1 MIVNS
6 MTNMGDSDATGG
18 LPYIIGTGTVAGVWT
33 GTYEDITEYYEGLT
47 ITFKVNIAGVSG
59 GTTLNING
67 LGAVPVVRNATTA
80 VTTTY
85 PVGSVLLLIY
95 SVDSDGVARW
105 KTADYDANSKNT
117 AGTSNKVGA
126 KMFLVGATSQASSAT
141 TYTNK
146 EVYVG
151 ANNKLHSTAG
161 FEGTADAATKL
172 AAAKSIALEG
182 VVEGSVSFDGSSDA
196 TMNVTAA
203 KTITITGT
211 DANGTVHTWT
221 VCGG

>member
-6 MTNMGDSDATGG
+6 MISMGDDNAAGG
-18 LPYIIGTGTVAGVWT
+18 LPYIVGTGTTAGTWV
-33 GTYEDITEYYEGLT
+33 GSHEGITEYYDGLA
-47 ITFKVNIAGVSG
+47 IAFKVNIAGVSG

-67 LGAVPVVRNATTA
+67 LGAAPVVRNATTA

-85 PVGSVLLLIY
+85 PVDSVLLLIY

-117 AGTSNKVGA
+117 AGTSNKVDA
-126 KMFLVGATSQASSAT
+126 KMYLVGATSQASSAT

-161 FEGTADAATKL
+161 FEGNADTATKL
-172 AAAKSIALEG
+172 AAAKKIELSG
-182 VVEGSVSFDGSSDA
+182 VVNGSVSFDGSG
-196 TMNVTAA
+196 NVTLDTTAT
-203 KTITITGT
+203 KTITIVGT
-211 DANGTVHTWT
+211 DEQGVEHTWT